1 MGLPVDEAERQ
12 IQTTRVPTLQVS
24 SESVANTIER
34 FGWTKSVAG
43 EADFDKACRAISAMF
58 TRARGLFI
66 TGGAGVGKTQL
77 LRTMLRSL
85 KRDGSIWYY
94 CKSPD
99 DMYALRSMD
108 CDALND
114 TVFIDDI
121 GAEEIIREYGNVVD
135 VIGDFV
141 QRYHYRGRGRFM
153 ATSNLNSQQ
162 LNERY
167 GTIQHAPP

>member
-1 MGLPVDEAERQ
+1 
-12 IQTTRVPTLQVS
+12 
-24 SESVANTIER
+24 
-34 FGWTKSVAG
+34 
-43 EADFDKACRAISAMF
+43 
-58 TRARGLFI
+58 
-66 TGGAGVGKTQL
+66 
-77 LRTMLRSL
+77 
-85 KRDGSIWYY
+85 
-94 CKSPD
+94 
-99 DMYALRSMD
+99 MYALRSMD

-141 QRYHYRGRGRFM
+141 QRYHYRGKGRFM

-167 GTIQHAPP
+167 GGRVLDRIMEMCVVLRLDGKSKRERIIFA